1 MANLSDSATLPDKH
15 HKTRDARIVAWLLRR
30 FFRLWVRSAVQPPDP
45 SSVLAPSNALVCYVL
60 ERESRADLAVLC
72 NVTEKLRLTL
82 PEERSSNLPVVERRS
97 YFDGGRRRRFWDAS
111 VTRRPPPYLLAM
123 IEALLD
129 SQADAA
135 AARDVLLVPTAVY
148 WGRAPQKEGS
158 WGRLLFAENWT
169 LTSRIRKFGSVLVN
183 GRNVMVEFGE
193 PTRLR
198 AMMDAAPVADQA
210 RRLTRVLRGIL
221 RRQRAIR
228 IGPDLSHR
236 RTIVARV
243 LRARAVRAVVAA
255 EARDQHDNH
264 RQGLLQAR
272 KYAFEIAANYS
283 HAFVQIA
290 EKLLGRVWNRVY
302 DGVKFNHPETL
313 KQVSEGNE
321 VVYVPCHRSHMDY
334 LLLSYVIYHQGY
346 AIPHIAAGI
355 NLNIPVVGRFLR
367 KGGAF
372 FIRRSFGGNAL
383 YTAVFMK
390 YLAAIM
396 ARGHSIEYFI
406 EGGRSRTGRLL
417 QPKTGMLSMTVRSFL
432 RDPVRPVV
440 FVPVYF
446 GYERIV
452 EANTYISELSGA
464 PKKKES
470 WLDLLASLKVLRER
484 FGTVHVN
491 VGEPIQL
498 NDLLDSQLPKWREQR
513 FDDDT
518 RLPAVNALVAELAMS
533 IMRGI
538 NAAAAVTPIN
548 LLATALLA
556 TPRGALPDSALMRQL
571 ELYQKLLRDSPYSPR
586 VTVTD
591 ATPAEIVEYGESLK
605 LITRV
610 PHPLGDMVKM
620 SDERAQLIAYYRN
633 NVLHL
638 FALPSLVACAFIG
651 NAVLRTE
658 DIQRLA
664 WRVYPYV
671 ASELFLHWREEE
683 LAPVVDGLLA
693 ALAENG
699 VLQPD
704 ESRGTWKRPPP
715 DSPAALQL
723 SMLGQ
728 ATIQTIERYYLA
740 ISLLLKSGSG
750 AMNQKT
756 LEQQCHLAAQRINM
770 LYGFN
775 SPEFFDRS
783 LFENFIDLLRE
794 RGVLK
799 AGEGG
804 NLEFDEVLVRVA
816 ADAQLVLSEQIRHSI
831 LQVTQV

>member
-1 MANLSDSATLPDKH
+1 MG
-15 HKTRDARIVAWLLRR
+15 WLLRR
-30 FFRLWVRSAVQPPDP
+30 FFKLWVRAAVQPADAPP
-45 SSVLAPSNALVCYVL
+45 SLTAPGIPVCYVFD
-60 ERESRADLAVLC
+60 RDSMADLAVLC
-72 NVTEKLRLTL
+72 NVTEKRKL
-82 PEERSSNLPVVERRS
+82 PYPEKRSASLPVEQRRS
-97 YFDGGRRRRFWDAS
+97 YFDVGRRRRFWDAS
-111 VTRRPPPYLLAM
+111 VTRRPPPYLLDLV
-123 IEALLD
+123 EELRGD
-129 SQADAA
+129 SV
-135 AARDVLLVPTAVY
+135 RDILLVPTAVY
-148 WGRAPQKEGS
+148 WGRAPHKEGS
-158 WGRLLFAENWT
+158 WLRLLFAENWA
-169 LTSRIRKFGSVLVN
+169 LTSRARKFLAVLIN
-183 GRNVMVEFGE
+183 GRNVMVEMGE
-193 PTRLR
+193 PISLR
-198 AMMDAAPVADQA
+198 SMLDAAPAMDQA
-210 RRLTRVLRGIL
+210 RRVTRVLRGVL
-221 RRQRAIR
+221 RRQRATR

-243 LRARAVRAVVAA
+243 LRARAVRAVVAS
-255 EARDQHDNH
+255 EANEKHEKFRP
-264 RQGLLQAR
+264 GLLTAR

-302 DGVKFNHPETL
+302 DGVKFNHAATL
-313 KQVSEGNE
+313 KEVSDGNE

-334 LLLSYVIYHQGY
+334 LLLSYIIYHQGY

-372 FIRRSFGGNAL
+372 FIRRSFAGNAL
-383 YTAVFMK
+383 YTVVFMK

-396 ARGHSIEYFI
+396 ARGHSLEYFI

-417 QPKTGMLSMTVRSFL
+417 HPKTGMLSMTVRSFL

-452 EANTYISELSGA
+452 EASTYISELSGA

-470 WLDLLASLKVLRER
+470 WWDLLTSFRVLRER

-491 VGEPIQL
+491 VGEPIRL
-498 NDLLDSQLPKWREQR
+498 NDLLDAALPRWREQR

-518 RLPAVNALVAELAMS
+518 RLPAVNALVGELALS

-538 NAAAAVTPIN
+538 NSAAAVTPIN

-556 TPRGALPDSALMRQL
+556 SPRGALPESALLRQL
-571 ELYQKLLRDSPYSPR
+571 ELYLRLLRASPYSPR
-586 VTVTD
+586 VTLTD
-591 ATPAEIVEYGESLK
+591 ATPAEIVVYGESLK
-605 LITRV
+605 IISRAT
-610 PHPLGDMVKM
+610 HKLGDIVKM
-620 SDERAQLIAYYRN
+620 SDESAQLIAYYRN

-651 NAVLRTE
+651 NAMLRTE

-671 ASELFLHWREEE
+671 AAELFLRWREEE
-683 LAPVVDGLLA
+683 LAEVIHQVLA
-693 ALAENG
+693 ALAEQG
-699 VLQPD
+699 VLQPNED
-704 ESRGTWKRPPP
+704 RSAWMRPPP
-715 DSPAALQL
+715 DSPQAMQL
-723 SMLGQ
+723 SMLAQ

-750 AMNQKT
+750 TMTQKA
-756 LEQQCHLAAQRINM
+756 LEQHCQLAAQRMNM

-775 SPEFFDRS
+775 SPEFFDRA
-783 LFENFIDLLRE
+783 LFENFIDLLRD
-794 RGVLK
+794 RGVLR

-804 NLEFDEVLVRVA
+804 RLEFDEVLVRVA

>member
-1 MANLSDSATLPDKH
+1 MG
-15 HKTRDARIVAWLLRR
+15 WLLRR
-30 FFRLWVRSAVQPPDP
+30 FFRLWVRASVQPA
-45 SSVLAPSNALVCYVL
+45 VAPQALTAPRAPVCYVL
-60 ERESRADLAVLC
+60 ERDSRADLAVLC
-72 NVTEKLRLTL
+72 NVTGKQGL
-82 PEERSSNLPVVERRS
+82 PYPERRS
-97 YFDGGRRRRFWDAS
+97 SSLPIEQQRSFFDVARQRRFWDA
-111 VTRRPPPYLLAM
+111 TIGRRPPPYLLALV
-123 IEALLD
+123 EALRGD
-129 SQADAA
+129 SV
-135 AARDVLLVPTAVY
+135 RDILLVPTAVY
-148 WGRAPQKEGS
+148 WGRAPHKEGS
-158 WGRLLFAENWT
+158 WLRLLFAENWA
-169 LTSRIRKFGSVLVN
+169 LTTRARKFFAVLIN
-183 GRNVMVEFGE
+183 GRNVFVEFGE
-193 PTRLR
+193 PISLR
-198 AMMDAAPVADQA
+198 SLLDSAPAHDQA
-210 RRLTRVLRGIL
+210 RRVTRVLRGVL

-236 RTIVARV
+236 RTIVNRV

-255 EARDQHDNH
+255 EAREKHGKA
-264 RQGLLQAR
+264 RPGLLQAR

-302 DGVKFNHPETL
+302 DGVRINHAATL
-313 KQVSEGNE
+313 KEVSEGNE

-334 LLLSYVIYHQGY
+334 LLMSYIIYHQGY
-346 AIPHIAAGI
+346 ALPHIAAGI
-355 NLNIPVVGRFLR
+355 NLNIPVIGRFLR

-383 YTAVFMK
+383 YTVVFMK

-470 WLDLLASLKVLRER
+470 WLDLVLSLRVLRER

-491 VGEPIQL
+491 IGEPIRL
-498 NDLLDSQLPKWREQR
+498 NDLLDASLPSWREQR
-513 FDDDT
+513 FEDDT
-518 RLPAVNALVAELAMS
+518 RLPAVNALVGELALG

-548 LLATALLA
+548 LLAATLLA
-556 TPRGALPDSALMRQL
+556 SPRGALPESALLRQL
-571 ELYQKLLRDSPYSPR
+571 ALYINLLRASPYSPR

-591 ATPAEIVEYGESLK
+591 ATPTEIVAYGETLK
-605 LITRV
+605 LISRV
-610 PHPLGDMVKM
+610 SHALGDVVKM
-620 SDERAQLIAYYRN
+620 SDESAQLIAYYRN

-651 NAVLRTE
+651 NPMLQTT

-664 WRVYPYV
+664 WRIYPYV
-671 ASELFLHWREEE
+671 ASELFLRWREDE
-683 LAPVVDGLLA
+683 LPSVVEGVLA
-693 ALAENG
+693 ALAEQG
-699 VLQPD
+699 VLQPNED
-704 ESRGTWKRPPP
+704 RTAWMRPTP
-715 DSPAALQL
+715 DSPAAMQL
-723 SMLGQ
+723 SMLAQ

-740 ISLLLKSGSG
+740 ISLLLKAGSG
-750 AMNQKT
+750 VMTQKA
-756 LEQQCHLAAQRINM
+756 LEQQCHLAAQRMNM

-775 SPEFFDRS
+775 SPEFFDRA
-783 LFENFIDLLRE
+783 LFANFIDLLRE

-799 AGEGG
+799 AGDGG

>member
-1 MANLSDSATLPDKH
+1 
-15 HKTRDARIVAWLLRR
+15 
-30 FFRLWVRSAVQPPDP
+30 
-45 SSVLAPSNALVCYVL
+45 
-60 ERESRADLAVLC
+60 
-72 NVTEKLRLTL
+72 
-82 PEERSSNLPVVERRS
+82 
-97 YFDGGRRRRFWDAS
+97 
-111 VTRRPPPYLLAM
+111 
-123 IEALLD
+123 
-129 SQADAA
+129 
-135 AARDVLLVPTAVY
+135 VY
-148 WGRAPQKEGS
+148 WGRAPHKEGS
-158 WGRLLFAENWT
+158 WWRLLFAENWA
-169 LTSRIRKFGSVLVN
+169 LTSRLRKFFGVLVN
-183 GRNVMVEFGE
+183 GRNVMVEMGE
-193 PTRLR
+193 PISLR
-198 AMMDAAPVADQA
+198 AMLDAAPANDQA
-210 RRLTRVLRGIL
+210 RRVTRVLRGVL

-255 EARDQHDNH
+255 EAREKDGKA
-264 RQGLLQAR
+264 RPGLLQAR

-302 DGVKFNHPETL
+302 DGVNLNHAGTL
-313 KQVSEGNE
+313 KEVSEGNE

-334 LLLSYVIYHQGY
+334 LLMSYIIYHQGY
-346 AIPHIAAGI
+346 ALPHIAAGL
-355 NLNIPVVGRFLR
+355 NLNIPVIGRYLR

-383 YTAVFMK
+383 YTVVFMK

-396 ARGHSIEYFI
+396 ARGHSLEYFI

-417 QPKTGMLSMTVRSFL
+417 HPKTGMLSMTVRSFL

-470 WLDLLASLKVLRER
+470 WLDLLLSLRVLRER

-491 VGEPIQL
+491 VGEPIRL
-498 NDLLDSQLPKWREQR
+498 NDLLDAQLPSWRDQR

-518 RLPAVNALVAELAMS
+518 RLPAVNALVGELALG

-548 LLATALLA
+548 LLATTLLA
-556 TPRGALPDSALMRQL
+556 SPRGALPESALLRQL
-571 ELYQKLLRDSPYSPR
+571 DLYLKLLRVWPYGPR

-591 ATPAEIVEYGESLK
+591 ATPAEIVVYGESLK
-605 LITRV
+605 LISRV
-610 PHPLGDMVKM
+610 HHKLGDVVKM
-620 SDERAQLIAYYRN
+620 SDESAQLIAYYRN

-651 NAVLRTE
+651 NSMLRTE

-664 WRVYPYV
+664 WRIYPYV
-671 ASELFLHWREEE
+671 AAELFLRWREEE
-683 LAPVVDGLLA
+683 LSKVVEGVLA
-693 ALAENG
+693 ALADLG
-699 VLQPD
+699 VLQPNED
-704 ESRGTWKRPPP
+704 RSVWMRPPP
-715 DSPAALQL
+715 DSPAAMQL
-723 SMLGQ
+723 SMLAQ

-740 ISLLLKSGSG
+740 ISLLLKAGSG
-750 AMNQKT
+750 VMTQKA
-756 LEQQCHLAAQRINM
+756 LEQQCHLAAQRMNM
-770 LYGFN
+770 LYGFD
-775 SPEFFDRS
+775 SPEFFDRA

-804 NLEFDEVLVRVA
+804 NLTFDEVLVRVA

>member
-1 MANLSDSATLPDKH
+1 MN
-15 HKTRDARIVAWLLRR
+15 WLLRR
-30 FFRLWVRSAVQPPDP
+30 FFKLWVRAAVQPAE
-45 SSVLAPSNALVCYVL
+45 APKALTEPLVPVCYVL
-60 ERESRADLAVLC
+60 ETDSVADLAVLC
-72 NVTEKLRLTL
+72 NVTSKSGLPYPEKRSGGL
-82 PEERSSNLPVVERRS
+82 PIEERRS
-97 YFDGGRRRRFWDAS
+97 YFDVGRRRRFWDAS
-111 VTRRPPPYLLAM
+111 VARRPPPHLLALV
-123 IEALLD
+123 EALRTD
-129 SQADAA
+129 SV
-135 AARDVLLVPTAVY
+135 RDVMLVPTAVY

-158 WGRLLFAENWT
+158 WWRLLFTENWA
-169 LTSRIRKFGSVLVN
+169 LTSRVRKFFSVLVN
-183 GRNVMVEFGE
+183 GRNVMVDMGE
-193 PTRLR
+193 PVSLR
-198 AMMDAAPVADQA
+198 SLLDASPAHDQA
-210 RRLTRVLRGIL
+210 RRVTRILRGTL
-221 RRQRAIR
+221 RRQRAMR

-255 EARDQHDNH
+255 EVRDKDGNF
-264 RQGLLQAR
+264 RPGLLQAR

-290 EKLLGRVWNRVY
+290 EKMLGRVWNRVY
-302 DGVKFNHPETL
+302 DGVKINHAGTL
-313 KQVSEGNE
+313 KEVSEGNE
-321 VVYVPCHRSHMDY
+321 VIYVPCHRSHMDY
-334 LLLSYVIYHQGY
+334 LLMSYIIYHQGF
-346 AIPHIAAGI
+346 ALPHIAAGI
-355 NLNIPVVGRFLR
+355 NLNIPVVGRYLR

-372 FIRRSFGGNAL
+372 FIRRSFAGNSL
-383 YTAVFMK
+383 YTVVFMK

-470 WLDLLASLKVLRER
+470 WLDLLMSVRVLRER

-491 VGEPIQL
+491 VGEPIRL
-498 NDLLDSQLPKWREQR
+498 NDLLDAQLPNWRDQR

-518 RLPAVNALVAELAMS
+518 RLPAVNAVIGTLATG

-548 LLATALLA
+548 LLATCLLA
-556 TPRGALPDSALMRQL
+556 SPRGALPESALLRQI
-571 ELYQKLLRDSPYSPR
+571 ELYLKLLRAWPYGPR

-591 ATPAEIVEYGESLK
+591 ASPAEIVDYGESLK
-605 LITRV
+605 IISRV
-610 PHPLGDMVKM
+610 PHKLGDIVKM
-620 SDERAQLIAYYRN
+620 SDESAQLIAYYRN

-651 NAVLRTE
+651 NSMLRTE

-671 ASELFLHWREEE
+671 ASELFLRWREDE
-683 LAPVVDGLLA
+683 LAKVIDGVLA
-693 ALAENG
+693 ALADLG
-699 VLQPD
+699 VLQTNED
-704 ESRGTWKRPPP
+704 RSVWMRPPP
-715 DSPAALQL
+715 DSPGALQL
-723 SMLGQ
+723 SMLSQ

-740 ISLLLKSGSG
+740 IALLLKAGSG
-750 AMNQKT
+750 EITQKA
-756 LEQQCHLAAQRINM
+756 LEQRCQLAAQRINM

-775 SPEFFDRS
+775 SPEFFDRA

-794 RGVLK
+794 RSVLK
-799 AGEGG
+799 AGAGG